1 MTIWNLDNAIIMV
14 WLLIPTSSSALQ
26 LTFCITL
33 LSAALA
39 ICITLLSAALAI
51 ASIKMHYIPSV
62 APKALL

>member
-1 MTIWNLDNAIIMV
+1 MTIWNLDDAIIMV

-33 LSAALA
+33 LSV
-39 ICITLLSAALAI
+39 ALAI